1 MALPPVAMPDMEYAF
16 ILDPL
21 PSLKAYK
28 DTSVAMM
35 RALHSRG
42 HFLFAVEQRDLFWD
56 GKQTLAS
63 VRPLQLAAAD
73 HDWFRVGAAT
83 VRPLNSFAAVVM
95 RKDPP
100 FDMEYVYSTYLLE
113 TAEAQGALVFNRPRA
128 LRDYNEKLAIA
139 KFPEFIVPTLVTR
152 DATLLAEFIDEQE
165 DVILKPLDGMGGTSV
180 FRVREDDANRN
191 VIVETV
197 GHHGA
202 RTVMAQRF
210 IPEIVE
216 GDKRIVLIAGEPVPH
231 ALARIPKAGETR
243 GNLAAGGRGVTRPL
257 TPRDR
262 LIAETVGAKLWA
274 DGMLVVGL
282 DVIGDYLTEVN
293 VTSPTGFV
301 EITKQTGFDVAGRFA
316 DALTRAAT

>member
-1 MALPPVAMPDMEYAF
+1 MALPPVAMPDMEFAF

-21 PSLKAYK
+21 VSLKAYK

-35 RALHSRG
+35 RALHERG
-42 HFLFAVEQRDLFWD
+42 HTLFALEQRDLFWD
-56 GKQTLAS
+56 GKQTLGS
-63 VRPLQLAAAD
+63 VRPLQVTADD
-73 HDWFRVGAAT
+73 HDWFQAGDVAL
-83 VRPLNSFAAVVM
+83 RPLGSFAAVLM

-100 FDMEYVYSTYLLE
+100 FDMEYVYTTYLLE
-113 TAEAQGALVFNRPRA
+113 TAETQGALVFNRPRA

-139 KFPEFIVPTLVTR
+139 KFTEFIVPTLVTR
-152 DATLLAEFIDEQE
+152 DAALLGEFIDEHE

-180 FRVREDDANRN
+180 FRVRENDVNRN

-197 GHHGA
+197 GDHGA
-202 RTVMAQRF
+202 RSVMAQRF
-210 IPEIVE
+210 IPEIVD

-231 ALARIPKAGETR
+231 VLARIPKPGETR
-243 GNLAAGGRGVTRPL
+243 GNLAAGGRGVARPL

-316 DALTRAAT
+316 DALSHAAT

>member
-1 MALPPVAMPDMEYAF
+1 MALPHVAMPNMEFAF

-21 PSLKAYK
+21 ASLKAYK

-35 RALHSRG
+35 RALHGRG
-42 HFLFAVEQRDLFWD
+42 HSLFALEQQDLFWD
-56 GKQTLAS
+56 GGQTLAS
-63 VRPLQLAAAD
+63 LRPLQVDADD
-73 HDWFRVGAAT
+73 HDWFRVGAAV
-83 VRPLNSFAAVVM
+83 VRPLKSFAAVVM

-113 TAEAQGALVFNRPRA
+113 IAETQGARIFNRPRA

-152 DATLLAEFIDEQE
+152 DATLLSEFIDEHE
-165 DVILKPLDGMGGTSV
+165 DVILKPLDGMGGASV

-210 IPEIVE
+210 IPEITE

-231 ALARIPKAGETR
+231 ALARIPKPGETR
-243 GNLAAGGRGVTRPL
+243 GNLAAGGRGVVRPL

-262 LIAETVGAKLWA
+262 LIAEAVGRKLWA

-282 DVIGDYLTEVN
+282 DVIGEYLTEVN

-316 DALTRAAT
+316 DALIHAAT

>member
-1 MALPPVAMPDMEYAF
+1 MAFPPVAMPDMEFAF

-21 PSLKAYK
+21 ASLKAYK

-35 RALHSRG
+35 RALHERG
-42 HFLFAVEQRDLFWD
+42 HTLFALEQRDLFWD
-56 GKQTLAS
+56 GKQTLGS
-63 VRPLQLAAAD
+63 VRALQVTADD
-73 HDWFRVGAAT
+73 HDWFQAGDVAL
-83 VRPLNSFAAVVM
+83 RPLGSFAAVLM

-100 FDMEYVYSTYLLE
+100 FDMDYVYTTYLLE
-113 TAEAQGALVFNRPRA
+113 TAETQGALVFNRPRA

-139 KFPEFIVPTLVTR
+139 KFTEFIVPTLVTR
-152 DATLLAEFIDEQE
+152 DAALLGEFIDEHE

-180 FRVREDDANRN
+180 FRVRENDVNRN

-197 GHHGA
+197 GDHGA
-202 RTVMAQRF
+202 RSVMAQRF
-210 IPEIVE
+210 IPEIVD

-231 ALARIPKAGETR
+231 ALARIPKPGETR
-243 GNLAAGGRGVTRPL
+243 GNLAAGGRGVARPL

-262 LIAETVGAKLWA
+262 LIAEAVGAKLWA

-316 DALTRAAT
+316 DALSHAAT